1 MLGAPHHTPVAPSHH
16 CFPQLNLH
24 KARVRRNRGRLRSNG
39 LIERAQSSILTLHY
53 LAPTRVQLSTNVN
66 QACGFALEIAGN
78 MYDNKKNSRLLGLR
92 MLLPRPLPN
101 RRLRLRKSIKL
112 FDPRKFL
119 ANAGIGRI
127 IQNYRSKQTIF
138 SQGKR
143 ADAVYYI
150 QEGRVRLSVVSKQG
164 KEATIA
170 LLGPGDFLG
179 EGCIASDQ
187 SVRMATATAITACTV
202 LKIDRTEMLRV
213 LHEEHRFSDVFVAYM
228 VQRHNHTQADLVD
241 QLFNSSERRLA
252 RALLLLARFGKKD
265 RPEEVIPDVSQ
276 ETLAEMI
283 GTTRSRVNF
292 FMNKFRRLGFIDYN
306 DRLRVH
312 NSLLSVVLH
321 D

>member
-1 MLGAPHHTPVAPSHH
+1 
-16 CFPQLNLH
+16 
-24 KARVRRNRGRLRSNG
+24 
-39 LIERAQSSILTLHY
+39 
-53 LAPTRVQLSTNVN
+53 
-66 QACGFALEIAGN
+66 

-92 MLLPRPLPN
+92 MLRPRSLPK
-101 RRLRLRKSIKL
+101 RRLRPRKPIKL

-119 ANAGIGRI
+119 TNAGIGRT
-127 IQNYRSKQTIF
+127 IQNYRSKQNIF

-202 LKIDRTEMLRV
+202 LKIDRTEMLHT

>member
-1 MLGAPHHTPVAPSHH
+1 MPS
-16 CFPQLNLH
+16 P
-24 KARVRRNRGRLRSNG
+24 
-39 LIERAQSSILTLHY
+39 
-53 LAPTRVQLSTNVN
+53 
-66 QACGFALEIAGN
+66 
-78 MYDNKKNSRLLGLR
+78 
-92 MLLPRPLPN
+92 
-101 RRLRLRKSIKL
+101 RRLQKRQIRPFKPFKF
-112 FDPRKFL
+112 FDPTEFL
-119 ANAGIGRI
+119 ANAGIGRTI
-127 IQNYRSKQTIF
+127 HQYGRKQAIF
-138 SQGKR
+138 SQGKP

-187 SVRMATATAITACTV
+187 SVHMATATAITECAV
-202 LKIDRTEMLRV
+202 LKIEKKEMLRT
-213 LHEEHRFSDVFVAYM
+213 LHEEHKFSDLFVAYL

-241 QLFNSSERRLA
+241 QLFNSSEKRLA
-252 RALLLLARFGKKD
+252 RALLLLASFGKKD

-292 FMNKFRRLGFIDYN
+292 FMNKFRKLGFIDYN

-321 D
+321 E